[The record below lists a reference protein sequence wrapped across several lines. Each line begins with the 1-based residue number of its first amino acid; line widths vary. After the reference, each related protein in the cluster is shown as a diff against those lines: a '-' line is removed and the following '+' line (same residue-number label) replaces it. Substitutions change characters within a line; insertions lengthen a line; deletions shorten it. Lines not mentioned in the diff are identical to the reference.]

1 MIYTP
6 GQIWTRKIAQDDDF
20 DVLEVVGHQ
29 RFSKETPA
37 EVVVRP
43 VGFGDT
49 VSATPGSLHAAYT
62 LTKDA
67 QPVKENLGETYQA
80 WL

>member
-1 MIYTP
+1 MTYTI
-6 GQIWTRKIAQDDDF
+6 GQIWTRKEPQNDDF
-20 DVLEVVGHQ
+20 DVIEVVGSQ
-29 RFSKETPA
+29 RFEKEAPA

-43 VGFGDT
+43 VPFGDT
-49 VSATPGSLHAAYT
+49 VSATPESLHAAYT

-67 QPVKENLGETYQA
+67 TPVKESLETGQS